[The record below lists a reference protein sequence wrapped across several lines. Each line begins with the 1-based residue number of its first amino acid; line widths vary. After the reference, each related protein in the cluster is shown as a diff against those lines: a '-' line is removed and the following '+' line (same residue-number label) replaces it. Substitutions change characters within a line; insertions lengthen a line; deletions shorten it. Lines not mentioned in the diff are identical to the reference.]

1 MKNLT
6 SVSRYYIT
14 IKCRTNDKHAI
25 HKENC
30 PFITDDEK
38 MICLGHFISSDD
50 AKAEAHKHFDHSHCC
65 RFCIPEDKEEFA
77 ETLFPSSDSTLIIP
91 AENQLSNSPGGSLS
105 YLMN

>member
-6 SVSRYYIT
+6 SASRYYIT

-25 HKENC
+25 HKESC
-30 PFITDDEK
+30 PFISDDEK
-38 MICLGHFISSDD
+38 LICLGHFISSDD
-50 AKAEAHKHFDHSHCC
+50 ARAEAHKHFDHSQCC

-77 ETLFPSSDSTLIIP
+77 ENLFSSTDLPLIMPSGNL
-91 AENQLSNSPGGSLS
+91 LSNPSGRSIF